1 MREPFWMDEMF
12 LGESRPQGWLDQHGR
27 PRRTMPCSRCG
38 SPVPIYDQ
46 PAEVMR
52 LLGWRPWGEVDYV
65 AWCGHK
71 QEFIALP
78 TADGGCE
85 LVPIMGEAA

>member
-1 MREPFWMDEMF
+1 
-12 LGESRPQGWLDQHGR
+12 
-27 PRRTMPCSRCG
+27 MPCPRCG
-38 SPVPIYDQ
+38 SLVPIYDAT
-46 PAEVMR
+46 AETMR

-71 QEFIALP
+71 QEFIAMP
-78 TADGGCE
+78 TAEGGCE